1 MIIKVMNKIKKAEV
15 TAPVGPTTESLLSDI
30 LNEMKKK

>member
-1 MIIKVMNKIKKAEV
+1 MKKAEV
-15 TAPVGPTTESLLSDI
+15 TAPAGPTTESLLCDI